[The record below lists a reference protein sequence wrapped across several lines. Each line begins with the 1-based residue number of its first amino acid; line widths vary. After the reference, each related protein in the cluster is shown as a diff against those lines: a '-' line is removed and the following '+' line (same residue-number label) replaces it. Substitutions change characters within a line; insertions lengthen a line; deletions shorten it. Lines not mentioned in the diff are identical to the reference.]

1 VPGQPTDDDAPA
13 EGGAVWTIVVAAGS
27 GSRFGAAK
35 QFAALGSQRVLDH
48 AVEVAAAS
56 SDGVVVVA
64 PADALEIGSVPSAAS
79 VVAGGATRSES
90 VRRGLAAV
98 PDDATVVVVHDAARP
113 LARADLFAATVDAVR
128 SGAAGAVPAVPVTDS
143 LRHETEGPVDRAHLV
158 AVQTPQAFRAD
169 RLRAAHERSP
179 EATDD
184 AAVVEADGGR
194 IVVVPGDRW
203 NVKITEPEDL
213 VVAAALLEARR

>member
-1 VPGQPTDDDAPA
+1 MET
-13 EGGAVWTIVVAAGS
+13 T
-27 GSRFGAAK
+27 
-35 QFAALGSQRVLDH
+35 
-48 AVEVAAAS
+48 
-56 SDGVVVVA
+56 
-64 PADALEIGSVPSAAS
+64 SVPSAAS

-98 PDDATVVVVHDAARP
+98 PVDAEVVVVHDAARP
-113 LARADLFAATVDAVR
+113 LARADLFAATVGAVR
-128 SGAAGAVPAVPVTDS
+128 SGAAGAVPGVPVTDT
-143 LRHETEGPVDRAHLV
+143 LRHDTDGPVDRSHLV

-184 AAVVEADGGR
+184 ATVVEADGGR

-203 NVKITEPEDL
+203 NLKITEPEDL
-213 VVAAALLEARR
+213 LVAAALLEARR